1 MKKSTWRHFGY
12 LEGLR
17 KARNILRKQVKTIPV
32 FDQSKIDQAVY
43 ARIQMEKFYTSERV
57 RLFNINDEL
66 KKKYPLCIK
75 HNNAGVGNI

>member
-17 KARNILRKQVKTIPV
+17 KARNILRKQVKTISV

-43 ARIQMEKFYTSERV
+43 ARIQMEKA
-57 RLFNINDEL
+57 
-66 KKKYPLCIK
+66 KKYKISSPLVM
-75 HNNAGVGNI
+75 VGL